1 MQNTPTSLG
10 TSQKGVVHVA
20 LPIIVLIAAAVLVSA
35 NVQTSQKFPD
45 DQNVQG
51 VLAERGSSA
60 SNRGNSGSGDS
71 GKSNSG
77 SSENRGGPSTEV
89 KLRQEVRT
97 SDERIKTEIR
107 EDRLRVDIR
116 QENTRTRLEQRGNE
130 FLIKTKIESE
140 DDEDEATEG
149 GSEDEADGDEATQS
163 ADEDEDEDEGEV
175 VQSLRAISKFPLRID
190 LATNQLIMTKNG
202 VERVLTVLPA
212 QAVQNMLRAHLKK
225 GLGPKFFRDASPSA
239 LPSTTPAG
247 TPSASAT
254 PSAEPGATPSAS
266 PTEEPIST
274 ESAELTVLED
284 QITLEESD
292 GQIVYKIP
300 SKKHLRVFG
309 LIPITTNLTGF
320 VSADTGVLIRE
331 QQSLLARILDLL
343 SP

>member
-77 SSENRGGPSTEV
+77 SGEDRGGPSTEV
-89 KLRQEVRT
+89 RLRQEVRT
-97 SDERIKTEIR
+97 SDERVKTEIR
-107 EDRLRVDIR
+107 EDRVRVDIR
-116 QENTRTRLEQRGNE
+116 QENTKTRLEQRGNE

-140 DDEDEATEG
+140 DENEATEP
-149 GSEDEADGDEATQS
+149 
-163 ADEDEDEDEGEV
+163 ADEDEDKDEV
-175 VQSLRAISKFPLRID
+175 VQNLRAISKFPLRID
-190 LATNQLIMTKNG
+190 IATNQLIMTKNG
-202 VERVLTVLPA
+202 TERVLTVLPA
-212 QAVQNMLRAHLKK
+212 GAVQNMLRAHLKK
-225 GLGPKFFRDASPSA
+225 GLGPKFFQ
-239 LPSTTPAG
+239 G
-247 TPSASAT
+247 AT

-274 ESAELTVLED
+274 ESA
-284 QITLEESD
+284 
-292 GQIVYKIP
+292 
-300 SKKHLRVFG
+300 
-309 LIPITTNLTGF
+309 
-320 VSADTGVLIRE
+320 
-331 QQSLLARILDLL
+331 
-343 SP
+343 